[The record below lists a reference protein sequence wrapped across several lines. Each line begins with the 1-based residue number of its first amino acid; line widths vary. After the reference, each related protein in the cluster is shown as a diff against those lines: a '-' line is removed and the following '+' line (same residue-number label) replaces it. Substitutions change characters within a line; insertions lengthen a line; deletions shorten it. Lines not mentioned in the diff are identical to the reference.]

1 MTASAYV
8 TYLRGCVDNSLVNI
22 AVRVSAPC
30 RRTLQE
36 WHFLDRRLR
45 KQQLEGDGA
54 LWEASL
60 RAGMRFG
67 ALNAS
72 EF

>member
-8 TYLRGCVDNSLVNI
+8 TYPRGCLHGSLVSV
-22 AVRVSAPC
+22 AVCVGAPC
-30 RRTLQE
+30 RCTLQE
-36 WHFLDRRLR
+36 WHSLDRRLR
-45 KQQLEGDGA
+45 KQQLEGDGS

-60 RAGMRFG
+60 RAGLHFS

-72 EF
+72 QF